1 MTAPRIFFY
10 VQHLLGIGHI
20 ARASRI
26 ANALVK
32 DGFDVT
38 VVTGG
43 LPVPGFPGEG
53 VKTVALPAVV
63 ASNAGFSG
71 LADAEG
77 RPAGEEFLHA
87 RRDLL
92 LEAFHAARP
101 DVVIIEA
108 FPFGRRQ
115 MRFELMPLL
124 ERAKARANPPL
135 LVSSV
140 RDILQH
146 NAKPFKDRETVDIL
160 KAHFDHVLVHADPKL
175 VRLEDSFPLTAEISD
190 KLLYT
195 GIVSPE
201 PKSVGPDGERFDVVV
216 SVGGG
221 ALGHRLLMAAAQA
234 KRRSCLS
241 DAKWLLITGLKFSP
255 EHRAELTSHLD
266 DGITVRDFMPD
277 LRSILARAQLS
288 ISRVGY
294 NTVADI
300 YRAGCR
306 AIVVPFFDGIE
317 TEQITRAALLKK
329 RDLAE
334 TVGHDEQTPEA
345 VAAAIDRIMAAPAP
359 DRTAINLEG
368 AANTAA
374 ILTGL
379 VAGKRVPGAG

>member
-1 MTAPRIFFY
+1 VTKRVLFY
-10 VQHLLGIGHI
+10 VQHLQGVGHVF
-20 ARASRI
+20 RASRI
-26 ANALVK
+26 VEALAAKGFAVNVAYGGEPIA
-32 DGFDVT
+32 GFD
-38 VVTGG
+38 
-43 LPVPGFPGEG
+43 FPGAM
-53 VKTVALPAVV
+53 VHYLPPVRAGGEVFNRLEDPDGNAVD
-63 ASNAGFSG
+63 
-71 LADAEG
+71 DAYKE
-77 RPAGEEFLHA
+77 R

-92 LEAFHAARP
+92 LALFDETLP
-101 DVVIIEA
+101 DIVITEA

-135 LVSSV
+135 LVSSI

-175 VRLEDSFPLTAEISD
+175 VRLEDSFPLTSEVSD
-190 KLLYT
+190 MLLYT

-201 PKSVGPDGERFDVVV
+201 PKPADPKGESFDVVV

-234 KRRSCLS
+234 KRRSCMRG
-241 DAKWLLITGLKFSP
+241 AKWLLITGLKFSP
-255 EHRAELTSHLD
+255 EHQAELGAHLD
-266 DGITVRDFMPD
+266 DGVTVRDFMPD

-317 TEQITRAALLKK
+317 TEQVTRAALLKK
-329 RDLAE
+329 RGLAE
-334 TVGHDEQTPEA
+334 AVSHDEQTPEA
-345 VAAAIDRIMAAPAP
+345 VAAAIDRVMAAPAP
-359 DRTAINLEG
+359 DRRAIDLEG
-368 AANTAA
+368 AANAAA
-374 ILTGL
+374 ILSRL
-379 VAGKRVPGAG
+379 VAGERIPGAD